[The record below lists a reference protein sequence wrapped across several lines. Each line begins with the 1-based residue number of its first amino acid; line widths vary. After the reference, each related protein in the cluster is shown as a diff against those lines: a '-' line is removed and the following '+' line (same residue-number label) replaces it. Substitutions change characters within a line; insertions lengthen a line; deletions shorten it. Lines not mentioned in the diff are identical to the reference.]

1 MWILSFIPDSFLLWV
16 INTLL
21 ILGLLGTIAGFFLKF
36 VPFINR
42 YSTMF
47 QIVGIVLLVAGVYFK
62 GSYSTEMHWRNK
74 VDEMNAQIDK
84 IKAESSK
91 ASKQVVYKYI
101 ERTKIVKE
109 NSNAIRT
116 QVTKYVT
123 KEADANCTIPGSV
136 VVLHD
141 AAAKNVVPDSTTG
154 INEGAARDVTLS
166 RLLDTT
172 VLNYGTFYE
181 VKEQLKALQDWVR
194 EQKKINP

>member
-154 INEGAARDVTLS
+154 TNEGAARDVTLS

-172 VLNYGTFYE
+172 VLNYGPFYE
-181 VKEQLKALQDWVR
+181 VKEQLKALQDRVR

>member
-109 NSNAIRT
+109 NSTAIRS

-181 VKEQLKALQDWVR
+181 VKEQLKALQDWAR

>member
-1 MWILSFIPDSFLLWV
+1 MWILSFIPDSFLIWV
-16 INTLL
+16 INIIVLA
-21 ILGLLGTIAGFFLKF
+21 GAAATITGFFLKRIP
-36 VPFINR
+36 VVNKYATLIQL
-42 YSTMF
+42 TG
-47 QIVGIVLLVAGVYFK
+47 VVLLVAGVYFK
-62 GSYSTEMHWRNK
+62 GGYSTEMAWRVK

-84 IKAESSK
+84 IKAESTK

-101 ERTKIVKE
+101 ERTKVVKE
-109 NSNAIRT
+109 KNNAIRN
-116 QVTKYVT
+116 QVTQYVS
-123 KEADANCTIPGSV
+123 KEADANCTIPGSA

-141 AAAKNVVPDSTTG
+141 AAAKNIVPDSTTG
-154 INEGAARDVTLS
+154 ANEGAARDVTLS

>member
-1 MWILSFIPDSFLLWV
+1 MWILSFIPDSFLIWV
-16 INTLL
+16 INIIVLA
-21 ILGLLGTIAGFFLKF
+21 GAAATITGFFLKRIPF
-36 VPFINR
+36 VNNYATPIQL
-42 YSTMF
+42 TG
-47 QIVGIVLLVAGVYFK
+47 VVLLVAGVYFK
-62 GSYSTEMHWRNK
+62 GGYSTEMAWRVK

-84 IKAESSK
+84 IKAESNK

-101 ERTKIVKE
+101 ERTKVVKE
-109 NSNAIRT
+109 KNNAIRN
-116 QVTKYVT
+116 QVTKYVS
-123 KEADANCTIPGSV
+123 KEADANCTIPGSA

-141 AAAKNVVPDSTTG
+141 AAAKNIVPDSTTG
-154 INEGAARDVTLS
+154 VNEGAARDVTLS

>member
-1 MWILSFIPDSFLLWV
+1 
-16 INTLL
+16 
-21 ILGLLGTIAGFFLKF
+21 
-36 VPFINR
+36 
-42 YSTMF
+42 MF

>member
-1 MWILSFIPDSFLLWV
+1 MWILSFIPDSFLAWV
-16 INTLL
+16 INIIL
-21 ILGLLGTIAGFFLKF
+21 IAGIAGTIAGFFLKF
-36 VPFINR
+36 IPFINR
-42 YSTMF
+42 YSTVL
-47 QIVGIVLLVAGVYFK
+47 QLVGVVLLVAGVYFK

-74 VDEMNAQIDK
+74 VDEMTAQIDR

-101 ERTKIVKE
+101 ERTKVVKE
-109 NSNAIRT
+109 KNDAIRT

-181 VKEQLKALQDWVR
+181 VKEQLKALQDWAR

>member
-1 MWILSFIPDSFLLWV
+1 MWILSFIPDSFLIWV
-16 INTLL
+16 INAIL
-21 ILGLLGTIAGFFLKF
+21 IAGIAGTVAGFFFKF
-36 VPFINR
+36 VPFISR
-42 YSTMF
+42 YSTVF
-47 QIVGIVLLVAGVYFK
+47 QLAGIVLLVAGVYFK

-74 VDEMNAQIDK
+74 VDEMNAQIDR

-101 ERTKIVKE
+101 ERTKVVKE
-109 NSNAIRT
+109 KNNAIRT
-116 QVTKYVT
+116 QVTKYIT
-123 KEADANCTIPGSV
+123 KEADANCTIPNSA

-141 AAAKNVVPDSTTG
+141 AAAKNVVPDTSTG
-154 INEGAARDVTLS
+154 ANEGATRDVTLS

>member
-1 MWILSFIPDSFLLWV
+1 MWILSFVPDSFLIWV
-16 INTLL
+16 INAIL
-21 ILGLLGTIAGFFLKF
+21 IAGIAGTVAGFFLKF

-42 YSTMF
+42 YSTIF
-47 QIVGIVLLVAGVYFK
+47 QLVGVVLLVAGVYFK
-62 GSYSTEMHWRNK
+62 GSYSTEMHWRGK
-74 VDEMNAQIDK
+74 VDEMTAQIDR

-101 ERTKIVKE
+101 ERTKVVKE
-109 NSNAIRT
+109 KNNAIRT
-116 QVTKYVT
+116 QVTKYIT

-154 INEGAARDVTLS
+154 INEGAARDITLS

-181 VKEQLKALQDWVR
+181 VKEQLKALQDWAR

>member
-1 MWILSFIPDSFLLWV
+1 MWILSFIPDSFLIWV
-16 INTLL
+16 INTIL
-21 ILGLLGTIAGFFLKF
+21 IAGVAGTIAGFFLKF

-42 YSTMF
+42 YSTIF
-47 QIVGIVLLVAGVYFK
+47 QLVGVVLLVAGVYFK
-62 GSYSTEMHWRNK
+62 GSYSTEMHWRGK
-74 VDEMNAQIDK
+74 VDEMNAQIDR

-101 ERTKIVKE
+101 ERTKVVKE
-109 NSNAIRT
+109 KNNAIRT
-116 QVTKYVT
+116 QVTKYIT
-123 KEADANCTIPGSV
+123 KEADANCTIPGSA

-154 INEGAARDVTLS
+154 THEGAARDITLS

>member
-84 IKAESSK
+84 IKAEISK
-91 ASKQVVYKYI
+91 SSKQVVYKYI

>member
-154 INEGAARDVTLS
+154 TNEGAARDVTLS